1 MNNKKLKNISSF
13 LLLSVFLY
21 YFYIYINENNE
32 IFEIFYKIEIR
43 FILALIFLNL
53 MNYLFRSFLNIYIFR
68 SLDIILNNKE
78 AFQLAYRNTIG
89 NLLGPLKAGSGYKM
103 HYIYKNYNL
112 EPSKYISLNTAYAF
126 VSLFLNFLIFL
137 IYSNNQNI
145 FNLNE
150 IMSILSIFIL
160 VSYSIFYV
168 SQRLESKVQIKIIK
182 NFVIGFNALFL
193 NKKNFFKL
201 IFLTIGYIYLNIFT
215 IYFCFQMF
223 EYDVN
228 FINSTIYSTIGSLNS
243 LAKVTP
249 GNIGLFEI
257 LMISSSSVHGV
268 KINEIL
274 TTSIVMRIISYLTIV
289 LIYLYNVIN
298 KLSYRG
304 K

>member
-43 FILALIFLNL
+43 FILSLIFLNL

-150 IMSILSIFIL
+150 IMSILSIFIV

-193 NKKNFFKL
+193 NKKNFFIL